1 MNNYGELLENESL
14 KKYNTYKIGG
24 ISKYI
29 IKPYDIDNLKKLLK
43 YLKENNIKYIVLG
56 KGSNI
61 ILPDEDYNGVII
73 LLDKI
78 SNIEIEDNIV
88 TSYAGVTLNKLI
100 TDTINNN
107 LCGFENLYGIPGTLG
122 GAIIGNAGCNGSTIS
137 DNLISVTYLENN
149 ELKEISKEDCD
160 FKYRNSMFKGDK
172 NKIVISAKFK
182 LNTGNKEELMSIIKE
197 KLIKRKNSQPL
208 EYPNAGSVF
217 KNPTNDY
224 AGRLIESVGLKGFN
238 IGGAFIS
245 DKHANFIINK
255 NNATKKDIVDLIN
268 LIQDKVEKNYN
279 IKLELEQE
287 IIKF

>member
-1 MNNYGELLENESL
+1 MNEYGELLKNESL

-24 ISKYI
+24 YSKYV
-29 IKPYDIDNLKKLLK
+29 IKPYDVSNLKKLLK
-43 YLKENNIKYIVLG
+43 YLKENNIKYIILG

-78 SNIEIEDNIV
+78 NNIEIENNIV

-107 LCGFENLYGIPGTLG
+107 LCGLENLYGIPGTLG

-149 ELKEISKEDCD
+149 ELKEISKENCD
-160 FKYRNSMFKGDK
+160 FKYRNSIFKGDK

-182 LNTGNKEELMSIIKE
+182 LNNGNKEELISIIKE

-217 KNPTNDY
+217 KNPENDY

-268 LIQDKVEKNYN
+268 LIQDKIEKNYN

>member
-1 MNNYGELLENESL
+1 MNEYGELLKNESL

-24 ISKYI
+24 YSKYV
-29 IKPYDIDNLKKLLK
+29 IKPYDVSNLKKLLK
-43 YLKENNIKYIVLG
+43 YLKENNIKYIILG

-78 SNIEIEDNIV
+78 NNIEIENNIV

-107 LCGFENLYGIPGTLG
+107 LCGLENLYGIPGTLG

-149 ELKEISKEDCD
+149 ELKEISKENCD
-160 FKYRNSMFKGDK
+160 FKYRNSIFKGDK

-182 LNTGNKEELMSIIKE
+182 LNNGNKEELISIIKE

-217 KNPTNDY
+217 KNPENDY
-224 AGRLIESVGLKGFN
+224 AGRLIEGVGLKGFN